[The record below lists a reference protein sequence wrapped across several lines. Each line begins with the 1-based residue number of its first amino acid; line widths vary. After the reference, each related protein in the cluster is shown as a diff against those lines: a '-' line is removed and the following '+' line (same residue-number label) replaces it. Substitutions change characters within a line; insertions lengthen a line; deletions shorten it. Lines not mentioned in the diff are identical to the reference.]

1 MLDGGV
7 GINEMFV
14 VGSSLFDSG
23 LLKND
28 FWQPDEVWIVDT
40 APREIPP
47 VFGIPVYDFFGEHG
61 GGYFLFF
68 EAIFLSFE
76 QVIEW

>member
-1 MLDGGV
+1 MGKFAVEVISDDASSFVKIPSPGIVTKALPAFQYLFFRGVGKMLDGGV

-28 FWQPDEVWIVDT
+28 F
-40 APREIPP
+40 
-47 VFGIPVYDFFGEHG
+47 
-61 GGYFLFF
+61 
-68 EAIFLSFE
+68 
-76 QVIEW
+76 